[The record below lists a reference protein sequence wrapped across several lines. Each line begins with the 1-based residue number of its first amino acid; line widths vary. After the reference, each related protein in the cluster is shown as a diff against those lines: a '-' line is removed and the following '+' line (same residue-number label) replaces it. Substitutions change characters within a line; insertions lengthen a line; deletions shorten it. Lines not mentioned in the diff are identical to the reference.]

1 MVTSVERGRQVRR
14 RLLDAAA
21 HLVAERGW
29 AAVSTRA
36 LAERAGVAPGLVH
49 YHFPSVQELRAEA
62 AVDAARSVADQVG
75 RALAGTRHADDV
87 AAALLGVLD
96 AHDGTDPVSVLLLE
110 AYLAATRDEELR
122 RALGDVVVDL
132 RGLVAARLTAHA
144 APEADAT
151 AAVLVAAVD
160 GLLLHRALTPGPG
173 AGELTAAVRRLL
185 GPGGA
190 R

>member
-1 MVTSVERGRQVRR
+1 METSVERGRRVRR

-21 HLVAERGW
+21 QLVAERGW
-29 AAVSTRA
+29 GAVSTRA

-62 AVDAARSVADQVG
+62 AVDAARSVAAQVG
-75 RALAGTRHADDV
+75 RELDGTRDADEV
-87 AAALLGVLD
+87 AAVLLRVLD
-96 AHDGTDPVSVLLLE
+96 VHDGTDPLSVLLLE

-122 RALGDVVVDL
+122 RALGDVVAEL

-144 APEADAT
+144 VPDPDAT
-151 AAVLVAAVD
+151 AAVLVAVVD

-173 AGELTAAVRRLL
+173 AGELTAAVRGLL
-185 GPGGA
+185 GPGVA